1 MAAFSELYRN
11 DVNEKF
17 EGQMISFRSK
27 CEEKKVA
34 NFNRN
39 KIFFKLSI
47 SNSFLIALA
56 AVQDDIK

>member
-27 CEEKKVA
+27 CEEKRLQTLIEIK
-34 NFNRN
+34 N
-39 KIFFKLSI
+39 IF
-47 SNSFLIALA
+47 
-56 AVQDDIK
+56 